1 MSSDEKKIFPD
12 ETDTLFNSITD
23 KDNGSDSCVTNEINQ
38 EKKTKRS
45 TKTISI
51 EQLPDP
57 RLSENALTVL
67 KRRYLKKDAGGN
79 VTETPKVMFWRVAT
93 AIAEAEK
100 SFENGQNCNETAVD
114 FYRTMAALD
123 FIPNSPTL
131 MNAGRLLGQLSAC
144 FVLPIEDSMEDI
156 FEAVKNAALVH
167 KSGGGTGFSFSKLRP
182 KASMVKSTAGTASG
196 PVSFMSVFNAATE
209 TIKQGGT
216 RRGANMGILRIDHP
230 DIREFITCKKDMV
243 SITNFNISVAI
254 TDVFLQALEKD
265 EKYDLI
271 DPSSGDTMRK
281 ESAAEIFE
289 LITNNAW
296 LNGDPG
302 VIFIDEINRGNPT
315 PKVGDIEA
323 TNPCGEQPLLAY
335 ESCNL
340 GSINLNNM
348 VKDGE
353 VDWDHLRRTVRL
365 SVRFLDNVIEVNKYA
380 LEAIKNM
387 TRGNRKIGLGIMG
400 FADMLYALG
409 VPYNSEEALGIGRK
423 VMQFIDSEGKRYSEE
438 LADERGPFPNWAD
451 SIYDRPIRNATVTT
465 LAPTGTI
472 SMIADTSGG
481 VEPNFALVY
490 VKRVMDDDKLLYVNS
505 RFEEAAKAGGY
516 YSRELMEK
524 IAEGAH
530 FVDLSEISAEEKQV
544 FATAHDITP
553 EWHIRMQA
561 AFQESCDN
569 AVSKT
574 INFPNSATVQD
585 VEDAYLLAWRLKC
598 KGVTIYRDGSRDAQ
612 VMNVGDA
619 LVKAEAK
626 KRELEN
632 KAEAESLLKKTLS
645 GAPSDEEIKKPNS
658 DYIVR
663 GKSGFLKPRER
674 PRITYGMTE
683 QINTGDGTMYVTI
696 NSDKDG
702 LCEVFASL
710 GKSGGNA
717 AAQSEAIGRLISLAI
732 RSSIDPQQIVKQLKG
747 ISGAN
752 PIWHEGEMIKS
763 TPDAI
768 GRVLE
773 RYLER
778 EQKRQTSLPLE
789 GLDDEEQNTP
799 PEKAL
804 SDNKPGIDFVYGV
817 QVKEECPDCTGSL
830 VFEEGCLICKT
841 PGCGYSKCG

>member
-23 KDNGSDSCVTNEINQ
+23 KDNGSDLCVKNEINQ

-365 SVRFLDNVIEVNKYA
+365 AVRFLDNVIEVNKYA
-380 LEAIKNM
+380 LEAIKN
-387 TRGNRKIGLGIMG
+387 
-400 FADMLYALG
+400 
-409 VPYNSEEALGIGRK
+409 
-423 VMQFIDSEGKRYSEE
+423 
-438 LADERGPFPNWAD
+438 
-451 SIYDRPIRNATVTT
+451 
-465 LAPTGTI
+465 
-472 SMIADTSGG
+472 
-481 VEPNFALVY
+481 
-490 VKRVMDDDKLLYVNS
+490 
-505 RFEEAAKAGGY
+505 
-516 YSRELMEK
+516 
-524 IAEGAH
+524 
-530 FVDLSEISAEEKQV
+530 
-544 FATAHDITP
+544 
-553 EWHIRMQA
+553 
-561 AFQESCDN
+561 
-569 AVSKT
+569 
-574 INFPNSATVQD
+574 
-585 VEDAYLLAWRLKC
+585 
-598 KGVTIYRDGSRDAQ
+598 
-612 VMNVGDA
+612 
-619 LVKAEAK
+619 
-626 KRELEN
+626 
-632 KAEAESLLKKTLS
+632 
-645 GAPSDEEIKKPNS
+645 
-658 DYIVR
+658 
-663 GKSGFLKPRER
+663 
-674 PRITYGMTE
+674 
-683 QINTGDGTMYVTI
+683 
-696 NSDKDG
+696 
-702 LCEVFASL
+702 
-710 GKSGGNA
+710 
-717 AAQSEAIGRLISLAI
+717 
-732 RSSIDPQQIVKQLKG
+732 
-747 ISGAN
+747 
-752 PIWHEGEMIKS
+752 
-763 TPDAI
+763 
-768 GRVLE
+768 
-773 RYLER
+773 
-778 EQKRQTSLPLE
+778 
-789 GLDDEEQNTP
+789 
-799 PEKAL
+799 
-804 SDNKPGIDFVYGV
+804 
-817 QVKEECPDCTGSL
+817 
-830 VFEEGCLICKT
+830 
-841 PGCGYSKCG
+841 